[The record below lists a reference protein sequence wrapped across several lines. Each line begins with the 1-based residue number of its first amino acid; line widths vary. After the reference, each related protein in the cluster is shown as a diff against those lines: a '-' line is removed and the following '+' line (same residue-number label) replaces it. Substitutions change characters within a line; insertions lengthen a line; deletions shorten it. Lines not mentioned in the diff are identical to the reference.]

1 MSGDNMSL
9 KFGDEKSKK
18 KSIEI
23 KHGAENIVPERSE
36 KVLQSFDAPW
46 VEINS
51 DAHALTTQLSFF
63 YQII

>member
-36 KVLQSFDAPW
+36 KSSSVLRR
-46 VEINS
+46 
-51 DAHALTTQLSFF
+51 ALGRN
-63 YQII
+63 